1 MCWKKSVL
9 GTCSNCLVVSSCS
22 PAHQA
27 LHEDEGEMCAKIK
40 TTREALERRVKAA
53 RQANPGIGPQ
63 EFQMLIPPSV
73 ALDHNPSA
81 SVLGPGEAAAVAL
94 MHVGTSQAAET
105 ALEYLLEILQSR
117 RSSSLSADAVPA
129 LLLRMG
135 MEQECYDFI
144 KWFATL
150 ERERYDWEN
159 KNLPFL
165 DIRFADVFEPVGV
178 FCKGTDVTL
187 SHLAVLAL
195 LKLRI
200 RFDLEAGKAAD
211 RRPGIT
217 ARAMLRVWNRHQQY
231 HTLFQAIQ
239 DRNPYFWEELLDE
252 MKEDPRLPASYSCGS
267 ELEARESEGAL
278 GTVKSDIL
286 TTVSVYQ
293 TPATVSPSSTS
304 ERNGSSAGG
313 TLIKRRG
320 TGKVFP
326 SRFIPDS
333 ATHSPADLFAGSRAS
348 PSGDVYRFVAINDPN
363 TCLAFVD
370 GACLNN
376 GQPDARAGVFD
387 DGDYHIAT
395 SNRAELRAAIAAL
408 RLCNWRLEG
417 WDRLLIATDSTYV
430 ADGAISWAKSWVR
443 RGWTTRASKKV
454 ENRDLWE
461 MLLGEVERW
470 KELGLQVAIWKDA
483 AGRGAVQDRFRDI
496 TIRYGVTPTGGVA
509 RVGGDL
515 ILHLGEDRVIKQA
528 FPNAYAQIR
537 SSLPNAKYVTTYHDA
552 LTLLDSTPSPRR
564 ILLADATVSR
574 CKKLWER
581 VIDRLRGGAAV
592 VLAGFF
598 SCNLSQS
605 DFDRMFIKLGLP
617 WRYRT
622 HDHDMFTLGAGMAVG
637 LQKSYSMYAQ
647 CISVISTNQA
657 LYRSDYLPGEAAVAT
672 AKVGAGRLAYIGDA
686 SGEEG
691 TGAVLKAIFQGEF

>member
-1 MCWKKSVL
+1 MSPDKFAAFIIANPSHQIFAYHNPNDMEATDLEYFLRLEDSDPLPFPLQPRCGMCWK
-9 GTCSNCLVVSSCS
+9 N

-27 LHEDEGEMCAKIK
+27 LHEDEEGEI
-40 TTREALERRVKAA
+40 
-53 RQANPGIGPQ
+53 
-63 EFQMLIPPSV
+63 V

-94 MHVGTSQAAET
+94 LHVGTSQAAET

-200 RFDLEAGKAAD
+200 RLDLEAGKAAD

-217 ARAMLRVWNRHQQY
+217 ARAMLRVWNRHQVSEAIINLTEQY

-267 ELEARESEGAL
+267 ELEARVAVFMCKQAWQESEGAL

-304 ERNGSSAGG
+304 VRNGSSAGG

-333 ATHSPADLFAGSRAS
+333 ATDSPADLFAGSRAS

-376 GQPDARAGVFD
+376 GQPDARAGWAVIYGPAHKASARLENASVFD

-417 WDRLLIATDSTYV
+417 WDRLVIATDSTGWNTE
-430 ADGAISWAKSWVR
+430 ADNAA
-443 RGWTTRASKKV
+443 
-454 ENRDLWE
+454 
-461 MLLGEVERW
+461 
-470 KELGLQVAIWKDA
+470 KDA

-496 TIRYGVTPTGGVA
+496 TIRYGVAPMGGVA

-515 ILHLGEDRVIKQA
+515 ILHLGDDRVIKQA

-564 ILLADATVSR
+564 ILLADAAVSR

-581 VIDRLRGGAAV
+581 VIDRLRGGATV

-617 WRYRT
+617 WRYGT

-647 CISVISTNQA
+647 CVNGVSTNQA
-657 LYRSDYLPGEAAVAT
+657 LYRSDYLPSEAAVAA

-691 TGAVLKAIFQGEF
+691 TGAVLKAIFQGES